1 MPPTRIAMW
10 SGPRNISSA
19 MMRSF
24 DSRTD
29 TYVSD
34 EPLYAFYLAQ
44 TGLDHPGR
52 DEIIAHHETD
62 WKKVVDWLTGSVPG
76 DKPIWYQKM
85 MTHHILTEIDTGW
98 FNELKHAFLIRDPQD
113 MLTSLIKVLPQVD
126 AEQTGL
132 PSQVEIFDLITEQTG
147 QEPPVLDARD
157 VRLDPEGVLKQ
168 LCEAMDIP
176 WDPAMLS
183 WEPGPRETDG
193 IWAPHWYANVEKS
206 TAFAPWVEKG
216 ETVPDEMQEL
226 LAECQALYD
235 HMATKRITTPACS

>member
-19 MMRSF
+19 LMRSF
-24 DSRTD
+24 DSRND

-34 EPLYAFYLAQ
+34 EPLYAFYLDQ

-52 DEIIAHHETD
+52 DEVIAHHEAD
-62 WKKVVDWLTGSVPG
+62 WRKVVDWLTGPVPG

-85 MTHHILTEIDTGW
+85 MSHHILMDIDTSW
-98 FNELKHAFLIRDPQD
+98 FKQLKHAFLIRDPQD
-113 MLTSLIKVLPQVD
+113 MLTSLTKVLPEVD
-126 AEQTGL
+126 VEQTGL

-168 LCEAMDIP
+168 LCEVMDIP

-183 WEPGPRETDG
+183 WEPGARPTDG
-193 IWAPHWYANVEKS
+193 IWAKHWYANVEKS

-216 ETVPDEMQEL
+216 EAVPDEL
-226 LAECQALYD
+226 RGVLDECQKLYD
-235 HMATKRITTPACS
+235 HMSAKRLTTPACL